1 LIGFLFIFNFE
12 SPSFIYNTT
21 LDKKK
26 TTDILDKVYVS
37 EYSEIEFKSIEKLHK
52 LNKSKQEIGFK

>member
-1 LIGFLFIFNFE
+1 V
-12 SPSFIYNTT
+12 YNTT

-37 EYSEIEFKSIEKLHK
+37 EYVEKEFKSIEKLYK